1 MEAKEEIY
9 LYIKEH
15 CEKKGVTALEVSKI
29 FDIKRNVA
37 SHYLNRLTED
47 GKLRKGSTRPVCF
60 FLEDSID
67 KRAKKEQ
74 SVFAEFVGYDGTIK
88 SEIEKCKAA
97 VSYPTNGLPMI
108 ICGASGVGKSY
119 LASLIHK
126 YAAEAGVIKK
136 TAPFVVLNCADYANN
151 SELLSSVLF
160 GHVKGAFTGANEEKR
175 GLLAEADGGYLF
187 LDEVHNLSAEN
198 QEKLFIFIDSQKYR
212 MLGDSKNWQQ
222 ANVRLLFA
230 TTEDI
235 HSTLL
240 ATFRRRIPLEIRIP
254 DFLER
259 SYGER
264 FLLVSRFF
272 QNEAE
277 ILQKNLHVDS
287 TLFQSLMNLHAE
299 GNIGTIKSEIKVLCA
314 KAYSVQS
321 GEELCIGNVK
331 EQLMRDEKK
340 WKKYYFSYNKNEVTE
355 KTSPYRLF
363 REITQMFTNG
373 MSVVEIED
381 TLPHFYEEILE
392 RIKYYLGTEEE
403 FQSLIPFSH
412 IAEKCDRT
420 VNPIIKR
427 YGYQLSGLEIRE
439 LHKLL
444 VAFLFDE
451 QIHYVSFKIS
461 AYEKK
466 KFHKF
471 EVIVE
476 KLFEELLEDENR
488 NIREMLQIILTVWL
502 SGKIQL
508 KSKVNALILMHGERS
523 ASSVAWLTNEMIG
536 SYVYEAF
543 DMPVTVHTGELIE
556 KVNDY
561 VKDIETG
568 EGLVIL
574 VDMGSLEQMYD
585 KISGNIDGDLVI
597 INNVS
602 TALALDIGFLLARKE
617 SIYQI
622 TQTDLS
628 PFYVKMQYYKG
639 LSQKPNIVVSCI
651 SGEGIAVEIKE
662 NLKKYIDTDKID
674 ILTMDY
680 TELKTQLK
688 RGEAEVFHN
697 TLLVF
702 TTTALSSSLVSIVNV
717 EDIVNGFANPSISES
732 ILDKASFKEFTN
744 DLIKLFTLKG
754 VASRLRFL
762 NPEVIMHEVDYVI
775 RQYET
780 YYHAELPNFLRIN
793 LFLHTSIMIERVL
806 VKEES
811 VKIANIDKNG
821 IDEESK
827 KFIEVSEDIFK
838 KIMEKYKIEISE
850 AEYLLLYQILQSI
863 VSKEK

>member
-476 KLFEELLEDENR
+476 KLLEELLEDENR

-780 YYHAELPNFLRIN
+780 YYHAELPKFLRIN

>member
-476 KLFEELLEDENR
+476 KLLEELLEDENR

-780 YYHAELPNFLRIN
+780 YYQAELPNFLRIN

-827 KFIEVSEDIFK
+827 KFIEVSKDIFK

>member
-126 YAAEAGVIKK
+126 YAAEAGVIRK

-340 WKKYYFSYNKNEVTE
+340 WKKYYFSYNKPE
-355 KTSPYRLF
+355 LF
-363 REITQMFTNG
+363 
-373 MSVVEIED
+373 
-381 TLPHFYEEILE
+381 
-392 RIKYYLGTEEE
+392 
-403 FQSLIPFSH
+403 
-412 IAEKCDRT
+412 
-420 VNPIIKR
+420 
-427 YGYQLSGLEIRE
+427 
-439 LHKLL
+439 
-444 VAFLFDE
+444 
-451 QIHYVSFKIS
+451 
-461 AYEKK
+461 
-466 KFHKF
+466 
-471 EVIVE
+471 
-476 KLFEELLEDENR
+476 
-488 NIREMLQIILTVWL
+488 
-502 SGKIQL
+502 
-508 KSKVNALILMHGERS
+508 
-523 ASSVAWLTNEMIG
+523 
-536 SYVYEAF
+536 
-543 DMPVTVHTGELIE
+543 MPV
-556 KVNDY
+556 
-561 VKDIETG
+561 
-568 EGLVIL
+568 
-574 VDMGSLEQMYD
+574 
-585 KISGNIDGDLVI
+585 
-597 INNVS
+597 
-602 TALALDIGFLLARKE
+602 E
-617 SIYQI
+617 S
-622 TQTDLS
+622 
-628 PFYVKMQYYKG
+628 
-639 LSQKPNIVVSCI
+639 
-651 SGEGIAVEIKE
+651 
-662 NLKKYIDTDKID
+662 
-674 ILTMDY
+674 
-680 TELKTQLK
+680 
-688 RGEAEVFHN
+688 
-697 TLLVF
+697 
-702 TTTALSSSLVSIVNV
+702 
-717 EDIVNGFANPSISES
+717 
-732 ILDKASFKEFTN
+732 
-744 DLIKLFTLKG
+744 
-754 VASRLRFL
+754 
-762 NPEVIMHEVDYVI
+762 
-775 RQYET
+775 
-780 YYHAELPNFLRIN
+780 
-793 LFLHTSIMIERVL
+793 
-806 VKEES
+806 
-811 VKIANIDKNG
+811 
-821 IDEESK
+821 
-827 KFIEVSEDIFK
+827 
-838 KIMEKYKIEISE
+838 
-850 AEYLLLYQILQSI
+850 
-863 VSKEK
+863 

>member
-476 KLFEELLEDENR
+476 KLLEELLEDENR

-662 NLKKYIDTDKID
+662 NLKKYIDTD
-674 ILTMDY
+674 
-680 TELKTQLK
+680 
-688 RGEAEVFHN
+688 
-697 TLLVF
+697 
-702 TTTALSSSLVSIVNV
+702 LS
-717 EDIVNGFANPSISES
+717 
-732 ILDKASFKEFTN
+732 
-744 DLIKLFTLKG
+744 LIH
-754 VASRLRFL
+754 
-762 NPEVIMHEVDYVI
+762 I
-775 RQYET
+775 
-780 YYHAELPNFLRIN
+780 
-793 LFLHTSIMIERVL
+793 
-806 VKEES
+806 
-811 VKIANIDKNG
+811 
-821 IDEESK
+821 
-827 KFIEVSEDIFK
+827 
-838 KIMEKYKIEISE
+838 
-850 AEYLLLYQILQSI
+850 
-863 VSKEK
+863 